1 MAQAVALNAMFTQ
14 LAHRAQINLGQ
25 YLDASER
32 YLRLALKAQGQCRA
46 TLETLAVIK
55 NPPTVFARQA
65 NIAHGP
71 QQVNNGPP
79 PSHEPE
85 PLTRAANQ
93 EPEPIKLLEA
103 HGERLEFGAAGQAGQ
118 GDPVLAP
125 VGARHR
131 PPARLTARRDRPATR
146 TAAAM
151 AGDEQDAECHPA
163 ETSRGLA
170 GAAWLAQVK
179 ATLRCRLAGR
189 KVLEECAPRHG
200 KYRPVA
206 RQATLS
212 RTPAGILIM
221 LNPSVA
227 SSGLFATL
235 VHGAPALSLER

>member
-1 MAQAVALNAMFTQ
+1 MVVAGLAGNAATTREWSTSPFGDVDITACLNALVDSVDRATSHHLGDAEALLMAQAVALNAVFTQ

-71 QQVNNGPP
+71 QQVNNGLPP

-103 HGERLEFGAAGQAGQ
+103 HGERLEFGAAGQAGH
-118 GDPVLAP
+118 GDPVLAV

-131 PPARLTARRDRPATR
+131 P
-146 TAAAM
+146 
-151 AGDEQDAECHPA
+151 
-163 ETSRGLA
+163 S
-170 GAAWLAQVK
+170 
-179 ATLRCRLAGR
+179 
-189 KVLEECAPRHG
+189 HG
-200 KYRPVA
+200 
-206 RQATLS
+206 
-212 RTPAGILIM
+212 G
-221 LNPSVA
+221 
-227 SSGLFATL
+227 G
-235 VHGAPALSLER
+235 